1 MKTVIDIIT
10 IIQEAIRLMSEQTF
24 PEAQTDKEYC
34 DSQCCYRAQNILEN
48 LVVELQND

>member
-1 MKTVIDIIT
+1 MKDIIDIIP

-24 PEAQTDKEYC
+24 PEAPTDHEYC
-34 DSQCCYRAQNILEN
+34 DSLCCNRAQKMLKD